1 MSKVRWEN
9 NLFELIRRTS
19 TDLPMDVE
27 SSLRRAQR
35 AESRGSHAY
44 WAISN
49 MLESAHLSRERDV
62 PLCEDTGA
70 LIFYFSVPVGF
81 DTNRLAA
88 RTQAAVARATRLGYL
103 RENTLDSISG
113 TTYQTN
119 VAPYA
124 PVMHFQQGARKT
136 IDVRLVMKSGVS
148 ENAGR
153 QYSLPST
160 DLGADRDMEG
170 VRRCVL
176 DAIWSSQDSGC
187 GPCIAGICIGGTR
200 SAGYAHSTQQ
210 FLRRVGGRS
219 RMRALSR
226 LENRILRDT
235 RKLGI
240 GPIGLGGESTL
251 LGVSVDSISRLPS
264 CYFVT
269 VSMMG
274 WNLRRRGVLLGPE
287 GGLHRW
293 LYA

>member
-1 MSKVRWEN
+1 MTKVRWED

-27 SSLRRAQR
+27 SSLKRAQR
-35 AESRGSHAY
+35 VETKNTHAY

-49 MLESAHLSRERDV
+49 MLESAQLARERDV
-62 PLCEDTGA
+62 PICEDTGA
-70 LIFYFSVPVGF
+70 LIFYFSVPMGF

-103 RENTLDSISG
+103 RENTIDAISG
-113 TTYQTN
+113 TTYRTN
-119 VAPYA
+119 IAHHAPM
-124 PVMHFQQGARKT
+124 MHFQQGARKT
-136 IDVRLVMKSGVS
+136 VDVRLVMKSAVS

-153 QYSLPST
+153 QYSLPNT
-160 DLGADRDMEG
+160 ELDADRDMEG

-176 DAIWSSQDSGC
+176 DAVWTSQDSGC
-187 GPCIAGICIGGTR
+187 GPCVSGVCIGGTR
-200 SAGYAHSTQQ
+200 SAGYSHATYQ
-210 FLRRVGGRS
+210 FLRRVGARS
-219 RMRALSR
+219 RMRALST
-226 LENRILRDT
+226 LENRVLRDS

-240 GPIGLGGESTL
+240 GPIGLGGETTL
-251 LGVSVDSISRLPS
+251 LGVSIDSLSRLPS

-287 GGLHRW
+287 GGVHRW